1 MVPARG
7 GGDGPDRDAQHR
19 PLGGADRVP
28 VADRI
33 LAGAGALERSRPNRV
48 HLEVSLRGAAVH
60 QGPAV
65 TPPLVFVVAG
75 EPSGDQIGGRLM
87 AMLREKRPDIAFAG
101 IGGPRMQAEGL
112 ATLFPMEE
120 LSLVG
125 LTSVIP
131 HIPGLLRRMG
141 ETARRIRALRPRV
154 VLFIDASGFA
164 RGVARRLKGSGIP
177 IVQYKAPQVWAYWP
191 WRARKMARY
200 FDRLLVILPFEPR
213 FFARYG
219 ARATFIGHP
228 ATESDA
234 AKGDGAAFR
243 ARHAIGPGELLLCVL
258 PGSRRSEIAW
268 ALPIFAAALGLL
280 RASMPGLRVVVPTIE
295 PVAATVRAAAERWPG
310 SAIVVEGDAERFG
323 AMAASDA
330 ALAVSGT
337 VSVELALAGVPMVV
351 TYRGNW
357 LSYLAVLL
365 MAQARYA
372 TIVNLVLDR
381 PVVDERLQT
390 ECRPDRLAEACR
402 RLLDDPGRRAAQTQA
417 YAEAV
422 AQLDAGLAPTRRA
435 AEVVLEYL
443 KD

>member
-1 MVPARG
+1 MTA
-7 GGDGPDRDAQHR
+7 
-19 PLGGADRVP
+19 
-28 VADRI
+28 
-33 LAGAGALERSRPNRV
+33 
-48 HLEVSLRGAAVH
+48 
-60 QGPAV
+60 
-65 TPPLVFVVAG
+65 PLVFVVAG

-87 AMLREKRPDIAFAG
+87 AILKERRADIAFAG
-101 IGGPRMQAEGL
+101 IGGPRMQAQGL
-112 ATLFPMEE
+112 ETLFPMEE
-120 LSLVG
+120 LSLIG

-131 HIPGLLRRMG
+131 HIPGLLRRMR
-141 ETARRIRALRPRV
+141 ETAARIRALAPRV

-164 RGVARRLKGSGIP
+164 RGVARRLKGSGIAV
-177 IVQYKAPQVWAYWP
+177 VQYKAPQVWAYWP

-200 FDRLLVILPFEPR
+200 FDRLLVILPFEPA

-219 ARATFIGHP
+219 ARTTFIGHP
-228 ATESDA
+228 AIESDA
-234 AKGDGAAFR
+234 GRGDGAAFR
-243 ARHAIGPGELLLCVL
+243 ARHGVPPDALLLCVL
-258 PGSRRSEIAW
+258 PGSRSSEIAW
-268 ALPIFAAALGLL
+268 ALPIFAATLGRLQ
-280 RASMPGLRVVVPTIE
+280 AAIPGLRVVVPTIE
-295 PVAATVRAAAERWPG
+295 PVAAAVRVAAQRWPCG
-310 SAIVVEGDAERFG
+310 PIVVEGDAERFA

-381 PVVDERLQT
+381 AVVDERLQT

-402 RLLDDPGRRAAQTQA
+402 RLLVDPERRTAQARA

-422 AQLDAGLAPTRRA
+422 ARLDAGEPPTRRA
-435 AEVVLEYL
+435 AEVVLGYL
-443 KD
+443 ND